1 MGSPI
6 NSWRRARKIFRFG
19 QVWFGN
25 VTFLASPQW
34 RDVWGSDR
42 SADFTPLKG
51 KGECG
56 GLARLGVVCVVQV
69 HFRHFFQFYKI
80 NLVNLNLVK
89 IYKTFIKYKEKFKT
103 EEKRFDRY
111 IDRQT
116 D

>member
-1 MGSPI
+1 M
-6 NSWRRARKIFRFG
+6 
-19 QVWFGN
+19 
-25 VTFLASPQW
+25 ASPQW

-42 SADFTPLKG
+42 LADFTPLKG
-51 KGECG
+51 KGESG

-103 EEKRFDRY
+103 EEKIYDRY